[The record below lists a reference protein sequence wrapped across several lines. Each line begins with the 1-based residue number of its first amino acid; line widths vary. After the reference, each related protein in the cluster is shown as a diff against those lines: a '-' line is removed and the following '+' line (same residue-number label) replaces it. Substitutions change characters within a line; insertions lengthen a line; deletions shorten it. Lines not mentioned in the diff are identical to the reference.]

1 MESSLGHQ
9 ILIVDDVPENLQVLG
24 SMLQR
29 KGYDVNVASSGI
41 DALALVA
48 KQKPDL
54 ILMDVAMPNLDGFQ
68 VCERLKADDT
78 TKDIP
83 VMFLTAHSDKERI
96 VKGFQVG
103 GVDYITKPF
112 HAAELLARV
121 RTHLELRSSREL
133 IVKRNAELQSLNDEK
148 NELFG
153 IVAHDLKNP
162 LSTIHGIADLLL
174 KDATLSA
181 DEAREFYQN
190 IYDSSEAMFALIKNL
205 LDVNAI
211 ERGGI
216 KFDVQ
221 PTNIVSAVEHSV
233 NTYRAAAEQKTI
245 TLHLDMPEVLPMAQ
259 VDFTAFVQVFENLL
273 SNAVKYSPH
282 GNNVFIRLEPAMRTL
297 ANETTE
303 PTVRVIVQDEGPG
316 LSDDDKAK
324 LFGKFARLSAKPTG
338 GEHSTGL
345 GLSIVKKMAEA
356 MNGRVWCESVLGE
369 GATFIVE
376 FPAVVQ

>member
-211 ERGGI
+211 ERGGM

>member
-1 MESSLGHQ
+1 MESSLGNQ

-29 KGYDVNVASSGI
+29 KGYDVNVASSGM

-103 GVDYITKPF
+103 GVDYVTKPF

-133 IVKRNAELQSLNDEK
+133 IIKRNAELQSLNDEK

-162 LSTIHGIADLLL
+162 LSTIRGIADLLL

-190 IYDSSEAMFALIKNL
+190 IHDSSETMFALIKNL

-216 KFDVQ
+216 KLDLQ
-221 PTNIVSAVEHSV
+221 PTNIASAVEHSI
-233 NTYRAAAEQKTI
+233 NTYRAAAELKTI
-245 TLHLDMPEVLPMAQ
+245 TLHLNAPETLPMAQ
-259 VDFTAFVQVFENLL
+259 VDFTAFVQVFDNLL

-282 GNNVFIRLEPAMRTL
+282 GKNVFIRLEPAVRTL
-297 ANETTE
+297 ADETTE
-303 PTVRVIVQDEGPG
+303 PTVRVTVQDEGPG
-316 LSDDDKAK
+316 LSDDDKTK

-345 GLSIVKKMAEA
+345 GLSIVKKMVEA
-356 MNGRVWCESVLGE
+356 MSGRVWCESVLGA
-369 GATFIVE
+369 GAAFIIE
-376 FPAVVQ
+376 FPAAL